1 MEVEI
6 KLTVRPAIP
15 GGPDA
20 FFRQL
25 AAVTEL
31 VGLPLGPV
39 RRLIVQDTYYDTPS
53 LRLGQASAGLR
64 LRVENDRTLVTLKRN
79 RTQRG
84 ALTQREEHEVE
95 LTQANLEAV
104 LTRVR
109 AEVGPGPFPV
119 SDFAALRSCGSLV
132 PVLRVHT
139 TRLAR
144 SVGLAAELTLDLVTY
159 PDLVPEPYHD
169 IEVEARD
176 GVADEP
182 LLRRVEAELRIL
194 AQGQL
199 DPATISKLERGYR
212 LMD

>member
-20 FFRQL
+20 LFALL
-25 AAVTEL
+25 AEL
-31 VGLPLGPV
+31 PSLSGLPLEPV
-39 RRLIVQDTYYDTPS
+39 RWLAVRDTYFDTADGV
-53 LRLGQASAGLR
+53 LARAGAGLR
-64 LRVENDRTLVTLKRN
+64 LRVENDRSLVTLKLN

-84 ALTQREEHEVE
+84 ALAQREEHEAE

-104 LTRVR
+104 LEHVR
-109 AEVGPGPFPV
+109 SAVGPGPFPV
-119 SDFAALRSCGSLV
+119 GDFAAPRPCGPLV

-144 SVGLAAELTLDLVTY
+144 SMGAAAELTLDLVVY
-159 PDLVPEPYHD
+159 PDLAPEPYYD

-176 GVADEP
+176 GAAGEP
-182 LLRRVEAELRIL
+182 LLRRVGAELQAL
-194 AQGQL
+194 AHGQL
-199 DPATISKLERGYR
+199 EPAPESKLERGYR
-212 LMD
+212 LKG